1 MLHDY
6 MPNRFKYKHVRI
18 DVQCIIFSNVNQS
31 TSAMKSKGQQH
42 IESLQYFQSP
52 TTKEVRFS
60 FFPLTNQH

>member
-6 MPNRFKYKHVRI
+6 MRNRFKYKHVRI
-18 DVQCIIFSNVNQS
+18 DVQCIIVSNVNLS
-31 TSAMKSKGQQH
+31 TSTMKSKGQQH
-42 IESLQYFQSP
+42 KESLHFRP